1 MGETYIYKDIEVDLF
16 IRKEIT
22 YTVIRKRN
30 WVVPNCKILSEKV
43 NLMSL
48 VIV

>member
-16 IRKEIT
+16 IRKEIP
-22 YTVIRKRN
+22 YTVLRKRN
-30 WVVPNCKILSEKV
+30 WVVPTYKILNEKV
-43 NLMSL
+43 NLISL